1 MVRHRT
7 EQMPQWWQHVYMT
20 TFSVSV
26 CRPSSLTTSRFRA
39 TSARFLALPFDTM
52 RAQYAAAVDAG
63 IVERSL
69 IASGRFERMLG
80 MLERFLLGPLARRV

>member
-1 MVRHRT
+1 
-7 EQMPQWWQHVYMT
+7 MT
-20 TFSVSV
+20 TFSISIPK
-26 CRPSSLTTSRFRA
+26 RIGATTSFQFLA

-69 IASGRFERMLG
+69 IASSRFERTLG
-80 MLERFLLGPLARRV
+80 MLERFVLGPLARRV

>member
-1 MVRHRT
+1 MIT
-7 EQMPQWWQHVYMT
+7 C
-20 TFSVSV
+20 SISIS
-26 CRPSSLTTSRFRA
+26 RPSRLTASSRFQA